1 LQILKALPQIQQ
13 QVDSLLEVD
22 IQSIELGNGVIN
34 SAFVM
39 LFKVTFFDPCTLI
52 INLINTVGKVSEL

>member
-1 LQILKALPQIQQ
+1 MLCFDVILTRDLYFSKILKALPQIQQ

-39 LFKVTFFDPCTLI
+39 LFKVH
-52 INLINTVGKVSEL
+52 V